1 MVGDC
6 DPDFDGASEGKLEG
20 SRTLVGCIDGM
31 EDCLIDGDVEETTE
45 GVLD

>member
-1 MVGDC
+1 MLGDS
-6 DPDFDGASEGKLEG
+6 DPDFDGDSEGKLEA
-20 SRTLVGCIDGM
+20 SRTFVGLIDGM